1 MGVPVVGEVIAL
13 HGATDSDVLA
23 DAAGLEKFSSHPLG
37 TAIRNAAA
45 AKGVAAHRMD
55 RFVNVAGR
63 GASAK
68 CLVCATRDHAIGN
81 LEHIGASAETCDEV
95 LGEVR
100 RLEIAGQ
107 TAVLVS
113 EGRVVIGVIG
123 ISDRL
128 RPEAPDVVAALH
140 RLGVTS
146 VMLSGDNEAAARAVA
161 EQIGIAEVHG
171 GLLPE
176 RKAELIDRLRTMYG
190 GVAMI
195 GDGVNDAPS
204 LARADVGIAMGG
216 GSDVA
221 IEAADVTLMNDA
233 IVTLPYLLGL
243 SRKTFGVVRQNVYG
257 SLIVKGL
264 ILLAGITGLAGLG
277 VAVAV
282 DAGTA
287 ILVVL
292 NGLRLF
298 GYRGAAVTAVST
310 R

>member
-1 MGVPVVGEVIAL
+1 
-13 HGATDSDVLA
+13 
-23 DAAGLEKFSSHPLG
+23 
-37 TAIRNAAA
+37 
-45 AKGVAAHRMD
+45 
-55 RFVNVAGR
+55 
-63 GASAK
+63 
-68 CLVCATRDHAIGN
+68 
-81 LEHIGASAETCDEV
+81 
-95 LGEVR
+95 
-100 RLEIAGQ
+100 
-107 TAVLVS
+107 
-113 EGRVVIGVIG
+113 
-123 ISDRL
+123 
-128 RPEAPDVVAALH
+128 
-140 RLGVTS
+140 
-146 VMLSGDNEAAARAVA
+146 
-161 EQIGIAEVHG
+161 
-171 GLLPE
+171 
-176 RKAELIDRLRTMYG
+176 
-190 GVAMI
+190 MI